1 VEAGGDRWLV
11 RTREGTDRHGE
22 ETADRVVLAVPAAVA
37 EELAPAG
44 SVPLEPGWGTRL
56 GAAPIV
62 NVHVVYDRP
71 VLDGPFLAAVDS
83 PVQWVF
89 DRTHSTGLSG
99 GGQYLVVTLS
109 AADAELG
116 ESGQQL
122 RERYLPALAELLP
135 AARDATVQTFFVT
148 RDHAATFRAEPGQRA
163 LRPGPETALPGLLLA
178 GAWTDTGWPATME
191 GAVRS
196 GQMAAERVTARLRA
210 RSAPTAPDVLR
221 APDRPRALTVLA
233 PMALEA
239 RALRRGAPGLDV
251 RTTGI
256 GARRAVEYAA
266 AHDHGDAAAVVIAG
280 FCGATDPTLAPGDI
294 VLASELRAVDGT
306 GPAVACADPTIL
318 AGVLRRGGLRVTI
331 APIASERRLVTGA
344 RRRALAQTGAA
355 AVDLESAWLAPTAGD
370 RPLYALRVVL
380 DTPGRELHRPI
391 ASAAGTAAAYRSLRQ
406 AATLLAQWAPML
418 GDRELVLAS
427 PRASCAGVQRAI
439 EIVERALEHYGAPV
453 YVRRQIVHNAHVVD
467 ALRRRGAVFVQEVE
481 EVPEGATVVFS
492 AHGVSPEVRR
502 DAAAR
507 GLNVIDATCPLVAK
521 VHAEARRF
529 AASGFDIVL
538 VGHEGHEEI
547 EGTVGEAPEHTTVIA
562 SPEDVAGLEVS
573 DPEHVAYLTQTTLA
587 VDETASVV
595 NALRERFPSAVGPP
609 SEDICY
615 ATQNRQTAV
624 RSLAQRCDVI
634 LVVGSTNSS
643 NSRRLVEVAHRAGCR
658 SLLVEDASQLSADA
672 LLGARRIGI
681 TAGASAPE
689 ALVSEVIAAIGGLG
703 AATVSE
709 QSVAEE
715 NMHFKLPPEVRQR
728 SN

>member
-1 VEAGGDRWLV
+1 
-11 RTREGTDRHGE
+11 
-22 ETADRVVLAVPAAVA
+22 
-37 EELAPAG
+37 
-44 SVPLEPGWGTRL
+44 
-56 GAAPIV
+56 
-62 NVHVVYDRP
+62 
-71 VLDGPFLAAVDS
+71 
-83 PVQWVF
+83 
-89 DRTHSTGLSG
+89 
-99 GGQYLVVTLS
+99 
-109 AADAELG
+109 
-116 ESGQQL
+116 
-122 RERYLPALAELLP
+122 
-135 AARDATVQTFFVT
+135 
-148 RDHAATFRAEPGQRA
+148 
-163 LRPGPETALPGLLLA
+163 
-178 GAWTDTGWPATME
+178 
-191 GAVRS
+191 
-196 GQMAAERVTARLRA
+196 
-210 RSAPTAPDVLR
+210 
-221 APDRPRALTVLA
+221 
-233 PMALEA
+233 
-239 RALRRGAPGLDV
+239 
-251 RTTGI
+251 
-256 GARRAVEYAA
+256 
-266 AHDHGDAAAVVIAG
+266 
-280 FCGATDPTLAPGDI
+280 
-294 VLASELRAVDGT
+294 
-306 GPAVACADPTIL
+306 
-318 AGVLRRGGLRVTI
+318 
-331 APIASERRLVTGA
+331 VTGA